1 MNLKKIII
9 GVLVI
14 ACSTPAIA
22 QTNNSSQSGEQKH
35 FAIYGGLGPNFYFN
49 NLVIGKNLVNEFNY
63 SIVGRFMWE
72 PGHLLSL
79 GIETGYYRLY
89 TLDTPAPTQAHI
101 ANSAI
106 PLQVVLSMKFLKAF
120 YFNLSMGQSILH
132 NRVNSETY
140 GNFDANKVSVADF
153 TGTLGYR
160 RMLNN
165 RFSIGAEAKYFYSSS
180 FVDEN
185 IALVFVGGFRF

>member
-14 ACSTPAIA
+14 GCSTQAIA
-22 QTNNSSQSGEQKH
+22 QTNNSSQSEEHH
-35 FAIYGGLGPNFYFN
+35 FAFYGGLGPNFYFN
-49 NLVIGKNLVNEFNY
+49 NLVVGKNLVNEFNY

-89 TLDTPAPTQAHI
+89 TLDTPLPTQAHI

-106 PLQVVLSMKFLKAF
+106 PLQIVVSMKFLKAF
-120 YFNLSMGQSILH
+120 YFNLSMGQSILL
-132 NRVNSETY
+132 NRVNSETF

-160 RMLNN
+160 RPLNN
-165 RFSIGAEAKYFYSSS
+165 RFFIGAEAKYFYSSS

-185 IALVFVGGFRF
+185 IALVFVGGIRF